1 MISVFKLFKCFF
13 PALQMAQNVS
23 SGSTDQMAQNVSL
36 GLYGTTQIS
45 FGFANWE
52 F

>member
-1 MISVFKLFKCFF
+1 MF
-13 PALQMAQNVS
+13 LQVPQVLI